1 VDFPAFLGQ
10 VVKLSAS
17 AVNTGEKATFILCW
31 ITPVFTAA
39 FQPMLTL
46 ESSLAARRLAF
57 NIFLTLYFLSQA
69 VLGASVGY
77 VDHPALTA

>member
-1 VDFPAFLGQ
+1 
-10 VVKLSAS
+10 
-17 AVNTGEKATFILCW
+17 
-31 ITPVFTAA
+31 
-39 FQPMLTL
+39 MLTL